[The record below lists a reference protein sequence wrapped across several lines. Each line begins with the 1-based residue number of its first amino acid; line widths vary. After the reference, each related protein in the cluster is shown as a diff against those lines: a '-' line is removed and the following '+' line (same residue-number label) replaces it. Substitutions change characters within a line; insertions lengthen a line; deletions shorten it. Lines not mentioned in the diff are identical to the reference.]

1 MTLQQIGPTR
11 ATFLQ
16 MFTSEAFLDK
26 KKSANAGFKQLTFIN
41 IPKYAK
47 CLQCIL

>member
-26 KKSANAGFKQLTFIN
+26 KKIS
-41 IPKYAK
+41 
-47 CLQCIL
+47 QCWL